1 MSSDYLTQL
10 NYPSDLSLRELSD
23 STLVEIEAIEKE
35 NADFELYTEEE
46 QNEIIEDY
54 VSMFIVDEPTLINDK
69 TFWYWQKLF
78 IDGDVFYYHKHTHIF
93 CTKYDG
99 NFYFECFLRNKKTT
113 RILYSDRLS
122 RIAMCWILKCGIG
135 VKNIQILKNLNIKY

>member
-46 QNEIIEDY
+46 QN
-54 VSMFIVDEPTLINDK
+54 
-69 TFWYWQKLF
+69 
-78 IDGDVFYYHKHTHIF
+78 
-93 CTKYDG
+93 
-99 NFYFECFLRNKKTT
+99 
-113 RILYSDRLS
+113 
-122 RIAMCWILKCGIG
+122 
-135 VKNIQILKNLNIKY
+135 